1 MMQKMLH
8 LCDLCAEN
16 VLFLLQW
23 SLYAYNFD
31 FHRLWSLYYGA
42 EKITHGTQG
51 SNKDGIYYY
60 QLAHFA
66 QKVADPCFR
75 VSSLS
80 QIIQTRSTNPFPRVE

>member
-1 MMQKMLH
+1 MIHVQ
-8 LCDLCAEN
+8 EN

-23 SLYAYNFD
+23 SLYAYDFD
-31 FHRLWSLYYGA
+31 FHRLWSLYGA

-66 QKVADPCFR
+66 QKVADP
-75 VSSLS
+75 
-80 QIIQTRSTNPFPRVE
+80 

>member
-1 MMQKMLH
+1 MLH
-8 LCDLCAEN
+8 LCDSCAEN

-51 SNKDGIYYY
+51 SNKDGIYY

-66 QKVADPCFR
+66 QKVADPC
-75 VSSLS
+75 
-80 QIIQTRSTNPFPRVE
+80 NK

>member
-1 MMQKMLH
+1 MLH

-66 QKVADPCFR
+66 QKVGDPYR
-75 VSSLS
+75 MVKHRITQSLINTRT
-80 QIIQTRSTNPFPRVE
+80 QQTL